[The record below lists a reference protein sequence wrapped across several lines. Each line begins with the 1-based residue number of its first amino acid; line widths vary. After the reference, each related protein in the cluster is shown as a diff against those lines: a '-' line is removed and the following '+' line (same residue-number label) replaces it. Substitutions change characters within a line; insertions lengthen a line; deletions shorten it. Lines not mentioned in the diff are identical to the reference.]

1 LIFVGIAGG
10 TGSGK
15 TTLANEL
22 INKLNGEDTIF
33 VPHDNYY
40 RDRSHLSTEERENV
54 NYDHPDA
61 FETDLLISHLKQLE
75 SGKSVEMPSYDFSS
89 HTRKDKTTTVEP
101 KPVVI
106 VEGILILADEKLRD
120 QCNIKIFVDTDADIR
135 ILRRLKRDIQDRG
148 RSLESVYDQYLSTVK
163 PMHESFVEPS
173 KRYADIIVP
182 EGGLN
187 EVANNILHTK
197 LESYLANEEKVIYK

>member
-1 LIFVGIAGG
+1 MIFVGIAGG

-22 INKLNGEDTIF
+22 IDKLNEEDTIF
-33 VPHDNYY
+33 IPHDNYY
-40 RDRSHLSTEERENV
+40 KDRSHLSFEERKNV

-75 SGKSVEMPSYDFSS
+75 SGESIEMPLYDFST
-89 HTRKDKTTTVEP
+89 HTRKDHTITVQP

-106 VEGILILADEKLRD
+106 VEGILVLADEKLRN
-120 QCNIKIFVDTDADIR
+120 QFGIKIFVDTDADIR

-148 RSLESVYDQYLSTVK
+148 RSLDSVYDQYLSTVK

-187 EVANNILHTK
+187 EVANNIIHTK
-197 LESYLANEEKVIYK
+197 LESYLESETISYI